1 MSDAEDQLAQSRSEG
16 LVLGK
21 KCLEC
26 PVRSLESMNPG
37 HEVLWTDF
45 EQKCDMLND
54 IFWGDKQEDLQKEV
68 SRSKKKRGE
77 YLNIQLRKEEKIKA
91 KEKRKDIPI

>member
-45 EQKCDMLND
+45 E
-54 IFWGDKQEDLQKEV
+54 
-68 SRSKKKRGE
+68 
-77 YLNIQLRKEEKIKA
+77 
-91 KEKRKDIPI
+91 